1 MTRPSI
7 LLVTADQWRGDLLGC
22 AGHPFAV
29 TPNLD
34 ALARE
39 GTRFARH
46 YGQAYPCAPARAG
59 LVTGLYP
66 HKHRVVSNGTPLD
79 ARHPT
84 LFTALRG
91 AGYRPTLFGYTDTAL
106 DPRGRHPGDP
116 DLGDYENVCP
126 GLAVDT
132 LLTERATP
140 WLAHLKARGHAVADP
155 DAGRD
160 GVYGLRGFGEAAAFA
175 AAESETAFL
184 ADRFLSWLSVAGA
197 EPFCAHLSFIAPH
210 PPFAAAA
217 PWAGLVDPGAVTMPV
232 RGAKPEVEA
241 AQHPL
246 MAALV
251 AGTDMRGFAPGL
263 AGPAATA
270 DEATV
275 RRVRAVYA
283 GLAAEVDHHMGR
295 IVAALKAAGRWDS
308 TVVVFTGDHG
318 EQLFDH
324 WLLGKAGYFDASAH
338 VPLILR
344 DPRPASDPG
353 RGRIVERFTESI
365 DVLPTLLALAGLEAP
380 ENGDGES
387 LLAFLAGDIPP
398 DWRDEVHWSFDF
410 RDPRGMRF
418 ERLFGL
424 PSERCNLQVLRT
436 DRLKYVH
443 FAGQP
448 PVLFDLA
455 EDPHETVDR
464 AGDAGARNLRLEGL
478 DRMVTWRLRHEDRA
492 LTRFV
497 SRGGTFTEHGR

>member
-7 LLVTADQWRGDLLGC
+7 LLITADQWRGDHLGC

-59 LVTGLYP
+59 LVTGLYA
-66 HKHRVVSNGTPLD
+66 HNHRVISNGTPLD

-84 LFTALRG
+84 LFTALRR

-106 DPRGRHPGDP
+106 DPRGRAPGDP

-140 WLAHLKARGHAVADP
+140 WLAHLAARGHAIADP

-160 GVYGLRGFGEAAAFA
+160 GIYARRPFGEPTAFA
-175 AAESETAFL
+175 AEESETAFL
-184 ADRFLSWLSVAGA
+184 TDRFLSWLSVAGA

-217 PWAGLVDPGAVTMPV
+217 PWAGLIDPDAVTMPIGG
-232 RGAKPEVEA
+232 GAVEA
-241 AQHPL
+241 GQHPL
-246 MAALV
+246 LAALL
-251 AGTDMRGFAPGL
+251 ARTNMAGFAPGL
-263 AGPAATA
+263 AGLAAHA
-270 DEATV
+270 DARTIRTV
-275 RRVRAVYA
+275 RATYA
-283 GLAAEVDHHMGR
+283 GLAAEVDHNIGR

-308 TVVVFTGDHG
+308 TVLVFTGDHG

-324 WLLGKAGYFDASAH
+324 GLLGKTGYFDQSAH

-344 DPRPASDPG
+344 DPRPEADLG
-353 RGRIVERFTESI
+353 RNRTVAQFTESI
-365 DVLPTLLALAGLEAP
+365 DVMPTVLALAGLDRLDNA
-380 ENGDGES
+380 DGES
-387 LLAFLAGDIPP
+387 LLPFCRGETPP
-398 DWRDEVHWSFDF
+398 GWRDEAHWAFDF
-410 RDPRGMRF
+410 RDPRGRHF
-418 ERLFGL
+418 ETLFGL

-448 PVLFDLA
+448 PVLFDLHD
-455 EDPHETVDR
+455 DPDETRNCAADP
-464 AGDAGARNLRLEGL
+464 GARALLLEGL
-478 DRMVTWRLRHEDRA
+478 HRMMTWRLGHEDRA

-497 SRGGTFTEHGR
+497 CRGGTMTEHAR

>member
-7 LLVTADQWRGDLLGC
+7 LFITADQWRGDHLGC

-59 LVTGLYP
+59 LVTGLYA
-66 HKHRVVSNGTPLD
+66 HNHRVVSNGTPLD

-84 LFTALRG
+84 LFTTLRG
-91 AGYRPTLFGYTDTAL
+91 AGYRPMLFGYTDTAL
-106 DPRGRHPGDP
+106 DPRGRAPGDP
-116 DLGDYENVCP
+116 DGGDYENVCP

-140 WLAHLKARGHAVADP
+140 WLAHLAARGHAIADP
-155 DAGRD
+155 NAGRD
-160 GVYGLRGFGEAAAFA
+160 GIYARRRFGEPTAFA
-175 AAESETAFL
+175 AEDSETAFL
-184 ADRFLSWLSVAGA
+184 TDRFLSWLTVAGA
-197 EPFCAHLSFIAPH
+197 EPFCAHLSYIAPH

-217 PWAGLVDPGAVTMPV
+217 PWAGLIDPDAVTMPI
-232 RGAKPEVEA
+232 GGSATEA
-241 AQHPL
+241 SQHPL
-246 MAALV
+246 LAALL
-251 AGTDMRGFAPGL
+251 ARTDMAGFAPGL
-263 AGPAATA
+263 AGLTA
-270 DEATV
+270 HADARTIRTV
-275 RRVRAVYA
+275 RATYA
-283 GLAAEVDHHMGR
+283 GLAAEVDHHIGR

-308 TVVVFTGDHG
+308 TVLVFTGDHG

-324 WLLGKAGYFDASAH
+324 GLLGKTGYFDQSAH

-344 DPRPASDPG
+344 DPRPEADLG
-353 RGRIVERFTESI
+353 RNRTVVHFTESI
-365 DVLPTLLALAGLEAP
+365 DVMPTVLALVGLDRPDNA
-380 ENGDGES
+380 DGES
-387 LLAFLAGDIPP
+387 LLPFCQGETPP
-398 DWRDEVHWSFDF
+398 GWRDEAHWAFDF
-410 RDPRGMRF
+410 RDPRGRRF
-418 ERLFGL
+418 ETLFGL

-448 PVLFDLA
+448 PVLFDLHD
-455 EDPHETVDR
+455 DPDETRNR
-464 AGDAGARNLRLEGL
+464 AADPGARALLLEGL
-478 DRMVTWRLRHEDRA
+478 DRMMTWRLGHEDRA

-497 SRGGTFTEHGR
+497 CRGGTMTEHAR